1 MNTLS
6 HDRDS
11 SEQQPSK
18 PEEAAPAAPAQPNP
32 LPGLPFGI
40 DQLLPA
46 LLEINIRQAWAG
58 GETDLA
64 QALQSLQRQLQA
76 REIK

>member
-1 MNTLS
+1 MMMPSSDNTPS
-6 HDRDS
+6 R
-11 SEQQPSK
+11 QPSQN
-18 PEEAAPAAPAQPNP
+18 PEAGPAPSP
-32 LPGLPFGI
+32 LSSM

-46 LLEINIRQAWAG
+46 LLEINIRQARAG

-76 REIK
+76 REST